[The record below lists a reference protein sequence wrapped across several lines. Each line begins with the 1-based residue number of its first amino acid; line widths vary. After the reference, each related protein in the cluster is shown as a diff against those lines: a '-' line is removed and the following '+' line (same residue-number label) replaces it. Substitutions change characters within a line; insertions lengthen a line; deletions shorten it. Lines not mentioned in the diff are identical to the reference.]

1 MTKYVN
7 MKIGKALHM
16 QSLQLQRDKSE
27 KAVASL
33 ILTIHD
39 VTLFMINRLIDSAG

>member
-1 MTKYVN
+1 
-7 MKIGKALHM
+7 M

-39 VTLFMINRLIDSAG
+39 AVLYSWLTGS